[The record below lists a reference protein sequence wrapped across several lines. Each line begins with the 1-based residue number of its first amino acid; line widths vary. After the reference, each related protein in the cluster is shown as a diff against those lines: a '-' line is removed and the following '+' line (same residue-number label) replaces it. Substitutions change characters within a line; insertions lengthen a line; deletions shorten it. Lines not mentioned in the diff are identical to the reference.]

1 MTCYIFEAMIEA
13 YNLGVLTLS
22 HSLMGIFSCTCR
34 CSPLRYCWRW
44 LKCFGRRAKKAGSQ
58 GTAHPPVLR
67 NTHEFFKVF
76 LLPTCQPQIVCVYL
90 CLMFMLTSVM
100 VVATLSSFPSLKSPR
115 VPFNCYLV
123 LPALTCG
130 IALSRLRGYRWK
142 RLERQ
147 LEQVPRGRVSNLFCT
162 HPDKDTDR
170 GMQAA
175 RQVDGEWRNRKAG
188 KRTGRQLVC
197 LLDLPYAKLYKFAE
211 KDFSTRVLVPEF

>member
-1 MTCYIFEAMIEA
+1 MIEA

-22 HSLMGIFSCTCR
+22 YSLMGIFFCPCR
-34 CSPLRYCWRW
+34 CSPLAILLTLIKMFWQTR
-44 LKCFGRRAKKAGSQ
+44 GAKKAGSQ

-76 LLPTCQPQIVCVYL
+76 MLPTCQPQIVCVYL
-90 CLMFMLTSVM
+90 CLMFMLTSAM
-100 VVATLSSFPSLKSPR
+100 VVATLSSFPSVKSPR
-115 VPFNCYLV
+115 VSFNCCLV

-130 IALSRLRGYRWK
+130 IAQSRLRGYRWK

-170 GMQAA
+170 GMQAG
-175 RQVDGEWRNRKAG
+175 RQVDGE
-188 KRTGRQLVC
+188 
-197 LLDLPYAKLYKFAE
+197 
-211 KDFSTRVLVPEF
+211 